1 LRTPPTFYTVAS
13 GDNASNGEV
22 EMRRWITPLCAAT
35 MLGAYVIPSL
45 ALAEGEAGETPPP
58 PVEAASVEVPS
69 EDAADNYGLAYARRQ
84 LTMPRGM
91 VRGTFDVST
100 FHLDL
105 GFFGS
110 ENFVSLNFG
119 VAISPVDDLE
129 LGFSRY
135 RMGSFPGINFVE
147 LVNLGGS
154 GLISAF
160 VSPEGDFG
168 DIPFYLRYQPVS
180 GTVDVGLEFR
190 LRIPTLSEFGL
201 AFGLPVRIHAGDS
214 VAIDTGFDLTVDDPG
229 DLNILSVG
237 VPFQI
242 VGNLSDNFFLELQ
255 TGVSLPDVTTD
266 PIVTVLPF
274 GFALGGSVDAGPVML
289 DVFFNFRFPAFAAFA
304 SGESEITT
312 EIWTITVGINVY
324 SPVLF

>member
-1 LRTPPTFYTVAS
+1 
-13 GDNASNGEV
+13 
-22 EMRRWITPLCAAT
+22 MRRWIAALCAAT
-35 MLGAYVIPSL
+35 ILAGYAIPSL
-45 ALAEGEAGETPPP
+45 AFAEEEAGETPPP
-58 PVEAASVEVPS
+58 PVEAARPEPPS
-69 EDAADNYGLAYARRQ
+69 KDAADNYGLAYAGRE

-100 FHLDL
+100 LHFDL

-119 VAISPVDDLE
+119 AAISPVDDLE

-135 RMGSFPGINFVE
+135 RMGSFPGINFID

-168 DIPFYLRYQPVS
+168 DIPFYIRYQPVS
-180 GTVDVGLEFR
+180 GTADVALEFR

-214 VAIDTGFDLTVDDPG
+214 VAIDTGFDLTFDDPG
-229 DLNILSVG
+229 GLDVLSVG
-237 VPFQI
+237 VPLQI
-242 VGNLSDNFFLELQ
+242 VGNVSDNLFLELQ
-255 TGVSLPDVTTD
+255 TGVSLPDITTD
-266 PIVTVLPF
+266 PVVTVLPL
-274 GFALGGSVDAGPVML
+274 GFRLGGSVDAGRVML
-289 DVFFNFRFPAFAAFA
+289 DAFFNFRFPTFAAFG
-304 SGESEITT
+304 SGDSEVTT